1 MNIDK
6 VMEDIKNGT
15 IEHDLKILPEYFDD
29 VQSGRK
35 KFELR
40 KNDRNYQPGG
50 IFVLREWNGKYTG
63 RFYIG
68 SIGYVLEDCR
78 EHGLIPGYCIFCW

>member
-35 KFELR
+35 KFGLR
-40 KNDRNYQPGG
+40 KNDRNYQAGD
-50 IFVLREWNGKYTG
+50 IFVLREWNGNYTG
-63 RFYIG
+63 TFYIG
-68 SIGYVLEDCR
+68 SIGHVLEGCI

>member
-35 KFELR
+35 KFELKR
-40 KNDRNYQPGG
+40 
-50 IFVLREWNGKYTG
+50 
-63 RFYIG
+63 
-68 SIGYVLEDCR
+68 
-78 EHGLIPGYCIFCW
+78 